1 MSELNETYLSNI
13 NKKKMSELF
22 SETESNVAYFDEII
36 NTTVENYTSHLDE
49 IMTTIYDELVEKE
62 DIPIE
67 IIERQFV
74 KLTNTVYFIGSTLES
89 LGIRDDLSEAMYKE
103 VYNKE
108 YLDQQNIQRDK
119 KLTQATLQALA
130 DNKALYENTLNMI
143 YARAYKIMK
152 FKIDS
157 ANEMIRTLSKVMS
170 RRMQESQLVT
180 SADRRVETSFS
191 QQDNREKQ
199 IFFE

>member
-1 MSELNETYLSNI
+1 
-13 NKKKMSELF
+13 MSELF

-170 RRMQESQLVT
+170 RRMQESQLVA

-191 QQDNREKQ
+191 QQDNRDKQ
-199 IFFE
+199 ILFE

>member
-199 IFFE
+199 ILFE